1 MPRIIKKSLIPIIF
15 SLTLLLVIIAIG
27 TIGYIVLEGYSFID
41 SLFMTFITISTVGFR
56 EVVPLSDTG
65 KIFTI
70 FLIIFSLGT
79 FAYALSTFS
88 KYIIDGV
95 YNNLFQKNKIKK
107 MIAKLENHV
116 LVCGYGR
123 NGKQAAL
130 ELLDHNFNVV
140 IIEKDDANIE
150 KLKAEKKF
158 LFIKGDATQD
168 EILHEANIKNAKALI
183 SALPNDADNLFVVL
197 TARELNPKLKII
209 SRASDDNSDVKLK
222 RAGAS
227 NVIMS
232 DKIGGQHMA
241 KLVAQPDVLEFL
253 EHILLQK
260 SKDVALVEVSCEN
273 IADYFVDK
281 SIREFDIRNASG
293 ANIVGLR
300 KDSGQYILNPTP
312 DVVLSA
318 NDKLFVLGN
327 PNQILKLREILRKNL

>member
-1 MPRIIKKSLIPIIF
+1 MIKKSLIPIIF

>member
-1 MPRIIKKSLIPIIF
+1 MPRIVKKTLIPIIF

>member
-1 MPRIIKKSLIPIIF
+1 MPRLIKKPLIPVIF
-15 SLTLLLVIIAIG
+15 SLAMIIVIITVG
-27 TIGYIVLEGYSFID
+27 TIGYIVLEHYTFID
-41 SLFMTFITISTVGFR
+41 AIFMTFITISTVGFR
-56 EVVPLSDTG
+56 EIVPLSDVG

-88 KYIIDGV
+88 RYIIDGV
-95 YNNLFQKNKIKK
+95 HNNLFQKNKIKK
-107 MIAKLENHV
+107 MIDKLENHV
-116 LVCGYGR
+116 LICGYGR

-140 IIEKDDANIE
+140 IIEKDEANIE
-150 KLKAEKKF
+150 KLKAERKF
-158 LFIKGDATQD
+158 LFIKGDATHD
-168 EILHEANIKNAKALI
+168 EVLHQANITMANSLI
-183 SALPNDADNLFVVL
+183 STLPNDADNLFVVL
-197 TARELNPKLKII
+197 TAKELNPKLKII

-253 EHILLQK
+253 EHIMLQK

-273 IADYFVDK
+273 IAEYFVDK

-300 KDSGQYILNPTP
+300 KDNGQYILNPKP

-327 PNQILKLREILRKNL
+327 PEQILKLKEILRKNL